1 MLLLLTF
8 SVVQADAKNRNLH
21 ATKAC
26 PGVATGAPGGS
37 CVFTSSTLGL
47 IVVGS
52 QILYDQPPYLRVLAD
67 PTSGLLD
74 SSVVLDA
81 GDGNRAVGRCTLDFQ
96 TLLGLCTFSD
106 GTGTFTGFEARV
118 EVDCTPSWLP
128 LHLGWDVRV
137 PSKASP
143 IEGSTHSPCHRDV
156 TFWAIGF

>member
-1 MLLLLTF
+1 M
-8 SVVQADAKNRNLH
+8 
-21 ATKAC
+21 
-26 PGVATGAPGGS
+26 
-37 CVFTSSTLGL
+37 FTSSTLGL

-96 TLLGLCTFSD
+96 TLLGLCTFSGRD
-106 GTGTFTGFEARV
+106 RNVHRFRS
-118 EVDCTPSWLP
+118 PSRGRPYSQRLP

-143 IEGSTHSPCHRDV
+143 IEGSTHSPRHRDV